1 MVCEPFCAAV
11 SRAVDARGPG
21 VAVVTVHS
29 FTPVHFGE
37 PRAVELGI
45 LHDEDSRLAYRML
58 ARAGALPHWRVARNE
73 PYGPDDGVMH
83 SLKLHALSRGLANVM
98 IEVRND
104 LLRGPG
110 QTAGI
115 AREILT
121 LLEPALKEIKR
132 REDGS
137 W

>member
-1 MVCEPFCAAV
+1 M
-11 SRAVDARGPG
+11 
-21 VAVVTVHS
+21 AVVTVHS
-29 FTPVHFGE
+29 FRPVHFGE
-37 PRAVELGI
+37 LRAVELGI
-45 LHDEDSRLAYRML
+45 LHDEDSRLADRML
-58 ARAGALPHWRVARNE
+58 VRAGALPHRRVARNE
-73 PYGPDDGVMH
+73 PYGPDDGVTH
-83 SLKLHALSRGLANVM
+83 SLRLRALSRGLANVM

-121 LLEPALKEIKR
+121 LLEPALEEIKR

-137 W
+137 WRVT

>member
-1 MVCEPFCAAV
+1 M
-11 SRAVDARGPG
+11 
-21 VAVVTVHS
+21 T
-29 FTPVHFGE
+29 
-37 PRAVELGI
+37 
-45 LHDEDSRLAYRML
+45 
-58 ARAGALPHWRVARNE
+58 
-73 PYGPDDGVMH
+73 H
-83 SLKLHALSRGLANVM
+83 SLRLHALSKGLANVM

-110 QTAGI
+110 RIAGI

-121 LLEPALKEIKR
+121 LLEPALEEIKR